1 MADERLKPEDF
12 PVHTEQMKIVKN
24 AGKTIAETN
33 NKIAE
38 GDLAQVAEHSR
49 KMREVP
55 RVAAIRK
62 RYRIEFESLGVAGV
76 QERLIIAGWNA
87 EKSAHAKRWLDEND
101 QAVNRELARELIS
114 TASEAVLAARSQ
126 AHIAKAALT
135 IAIIALIISI
145 VSFEPISKF
154 IASNVVWPSWF
165 SQQK

>member
-1 MADERLKPEDF
+1 M
-12 PVHTEQMKIVKN
+12 
-24 AGKTIAETN
+24 GK
-33 NKIAE
+33 
-38 GDLAQVAEHSR
+38 
-49 KMREVP
+49 VP
-55 RVAAIRK
+55 MVAAIRK

-76 QERLIIAGWNA
+76 QERLIIGGWNA

-126 AHIAKAALT
+126 ARIAKAALT